1 MMTHNSLIL
10 RLDPPLNEIHTH
22 LPDPR
27 FPRPRLRLVLLC
39 RLRTNVRLK
48 FPPASPS
55 SPLRC
60 STRGRSAGIE
70 RGRERARCKVEN
82 TIECC
87 VIFLKPKSILGEFIG
102 LIFSLPLRTRGR
114 NGNGKGRIIPQRGRP
129 RRASA
134 RIYDKALQFP
144 F

>member
-27 FPRPRLRLVLLC
+27 FPRPRSRLLLLC

-48 FPPASPS
+48 FPPAPPS

-102 LIFSLPLRTRGR
+102 LIFSLPLRTR
-114 NGNGKGRIIPQRGRP
+114 PRGREWERQNNTAARPPAAP
-129 RRASA
+129 RLCK
-134 RIYDKALQFP
+134 DL
-144 F
+144 